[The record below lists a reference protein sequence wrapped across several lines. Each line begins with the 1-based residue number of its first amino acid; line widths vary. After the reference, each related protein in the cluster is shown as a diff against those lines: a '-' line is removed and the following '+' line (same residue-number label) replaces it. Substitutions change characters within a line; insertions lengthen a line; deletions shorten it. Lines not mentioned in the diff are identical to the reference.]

1 VNLRGL
7 VLAVLAGSSLAAVPG
22 FPLSASA
29 GQEVRPSLT
38 VTHTARAHEP
48 GEVLLI
54 AVEAAVPLASVRVS
68 GLGAV
73 ASLHA
78 VTPSR
83 WQGLLGIDL
92 DVAPGDHTLS
102 VEASDPDGVRLTG
115 QHRLKV
121 DAREFRVRRLQVPA
135 RFADPPASALPR
147 IEREAQLL
155 ATLFKT
161 TTPERAW
168 EMPFSSP
175 VDVEPNSAFGV
186 RTILNG
192 KPRGPHSGA
201 DFPCPAGTPVHAP
214 NRGRVVLAQ
223 DLYFAGQTVI
233 VDHGEGLYSL
243 FAHLSRF
250 DVGPGDS
257 VARGDVV
264 GAVGATGRV
273 TGPHLH
279 WAVRLH
285 DARVDPMSLL
295 HVVGRESEK

>member
-1 VNLRGL
+1 L
-7 VLAVLAGSSLAAVPG
+7 
-22 FPLSASA
+22 
-29 GQEVRPSLT
+29 
-38 VTHTARAHEP
+38 
-48 GEVLLI
+48 
-54 AVEAAVPLASVRVS
+54 EA
-68 GLGAV
+68 
-73 ASLHA
+73 
-78 VTPSR
+78 
-83 WQGLLGIDL
+83 
-92 DVAPGDHTLS
+92 APGDHTLS
-102 VEASDPDGVRLTG
+102 VEATDPGGVRLTT
-115 QHRLKV
+115 QHRVKV
-121 DAREFRVRRLQVPA
+121 DAKEFRVRRLQVPA

-155 ATLFKT
+155 AALFKT

-201 DFPCPAGTPVHAP
+201 DFPCPAGTPVRAP

-250 DVGPGDS
+250 DVSQGDA
-257 VARGDVV
+257 VAQGDVV

-295 HVVGRESEK
+295 HVVGHGK